1 MKIDSAHW
9 EELTRIHSGRWREW
23 TRNDTVRSRAP
34 IQSGSIVRSDRPHSR
49 GLIRTCV
56 FSAVEGMS
64 TLAVAGFDR
73 TVRPSTSW
81 TFDGGKGDC
90 PKNQGWNRLGTD
102 CLVYVGTE
110 VDGEEGR
117 VATIND
123 RTAQAGPRNR
133 TSIELVCP
141 SHHTT
146 GKKSARQ
153 HVNAGR
159 QRQHARSSGDA
170 KVRIAPR
177 GQANQANQMD
187 LGGNCWQRW
196 AERQS
201 GSTLHNP
208 RGSQRILTE

>member
-23 TRNDTVRSRAP
+23 TRNDTVGSRAP
-34 IQSGSIVRSDRPHSR
+34 IQSGSIVRSDRHRSR
-49 GLIRTCV
+49 ELILTCV
-56 FSAVEGMS
+56 FSAVEGRS

-73 TVRPSTSW
+73 TVRRSTSW
-81 TFDGGKGDC
+81 TFNGGKGDC

-110 VDGEEGR
+110 ADGEEGR

-123 RTAQAGPRNR
+123 RTAQAGLRNR

-141 SHHTT
+141 SRHTT

-153 HVNAGR
+153 HVDAGR
-159 QRQHARSSGDA
+159 QRQHARRSGDA

-177 GQANQANQMD
+177 GQANQANQVD
-187 LGGNCWQRW
+187 FV
-196 AERQS
+196 
-201 GSTLHNP
+201 GSTGP
-208 RGSQRILTE
+208 RGWAGQHSTIHDHKEY